1 MTERIK
7 DLVLLAIFGT
17 IYVFIEIMWRG
28 YSHWTMWFVG
38 GLVGVFSS
46 YINKRTEWQ
55 VPFWRQVIRVDL
67 FVLSCEFVF
76 GFILNILLGLNVW
89 DYSDMPFNIM
99 GQVCLPFA
107 IIWLPLCAIAI
118 VLDDYI
124 EYWSFGG
131 EKPHYKF
138 L

>member
-1 MTERIK
+1 MSERIK
-7 DLVLLAIFGT
+7 DIVLLIIFGT
-17 IYVFIEIMWRG
+17 IYVLIEIAWRG
-28 YSHWTMWFVG
+28 HSHWSMFLVG
-38 GLVGVFSS
+38 GLVGVFTS
-46 YINKRTEWQ
+46 YSNKRTEWQ
-55 VPFWRQVIRVDL
+55 VPFWRQVLRVDL

-118 VLDDYI
+118 VLDDYL
-124 EYWSFGG
+124 EYWFFGG

>member
-1 MTERIK
+1 MNERIK
-7 DLVLLAIFGT
+7 DLMLFAIFGT
-17 IYVFIEIMWRG
+17 IYVLLEICWRG

-38 GLVGVFSS
+38 GLCGYFAAVQNS
-46 YINKRTEWQ
+46 KTEWNVPLVQQ
-55 VPFWRQVIRVDL
+55 VLRVDL
-67 FVLSCEFVF
+67 FVLACEFVF
-76 GFILNILLGLNVW
+76 GFILNIVLKLNVW
-89 DYSDMPFNIM
+89 DYSDMPYNIM

-124 EYWSFGG
+124 EYWFLGG
-131 EKPHYKF
+131 EKPHYKI